1 MDQTLRS
8 SIQTSTFYYFLIVM
22 FVISV
27 SQLTTMTVIMF
38 ADISGKE
45 HLVAASVIGPVLV
58 GAFGIIR
65 ILTNMQL
72 IVGEMDAKM
81 LATNWGKEI
90 SSIPFGIL
98 KFVFSI
104 AYFVANHLVI
114 PTIPALLVE

>member
-1 MDQTLRS
+1 MDQNLRA

-22 FVISV
+22 MVTTIA
-27 SQLTTMTVIMF
+27 QLTTMSVIMF

-65 ILTNMQL
+65 MLTNMKL

-90 SSIPFGIL
+90 SSIPFDIL
-98 KFVFSI
+98 KFVFAGIFI
-104 AYFVANHLVI
+104 AVAVVQLITVY
-114 PTIPALLVE
+114 

>member
-1 MDQTLRS
+1 MDQSLRS

-22 FVISV
+22 FITTVA
-27 SQLTTMTVIMF
+27 QLTTMIVIMF

-45 HLVAASVIGPVLV
+45 HLVAASVVGPGLL
-58 GAFGIIR
+58 GAFGTIR
-65 ILTNMQL
+65 MLTNMKL

-98 KFVFSI
+98 KFVFAGVSVAI
-104 AYFVANHLVI
+104 AIVQLI
-114 PTIPALLVE
+114 TIY

>member
-1 MDQTLRS
+1 MDQTLRT

-22 FVISV
+22 MVTTV
-27 SQLTTMTVIMF
+27 AQLTTMSVIMF

-65 ILTNMQL
+65 MLTNMKL
-72 IVGEMDAKM
+72 IVGEMDTKM

-90 SSIPFGIL
+90 SSIPFDIL
-98 KFVFSI
+98 KFVFAGIFI
-104 AYFVANHLVI
+104 AVAVVQLI
-114 PTIPALLVE
+114 TIY

>member
-1 MDQTLRS
+1 MDQSLRS

-22 FVISV
+22 LITTVA
-27 SQLTTMTVIMF
+27 QLTTMIVIVF

-45 HLVAASVIGPVLV
+45 LLVAAAVVGPALM

-65 ILTNMQL
+65 VLTNMKL
-72 IVGEMDAKM
+72 IVAEMDAKM

-98 KFVFSI
+98 KFVF
-104 AYFVANHLVI
+104 AGVFVAIAIVQLI
-114 PTIPALLVE
+114 TIY

>member
-1 MDQTLRS
+1 MDQSLRS
-8 SIQTSTFYYFLIVM
+8 SIQTSTFYYFLIAIVLLTT
-22 FVISV
+22 V

-98 KFVFSI
+98 KFVFAGI
-104 AYFVANHLVI
+104 FVAIAIVQLI
-114 PTIPALLVE
+114 TIY

>member
-22 FVISV
+22 LITTV

-58 GAFGIIR
+58 GAFGTIR
-65 ILTNMQL
+65 ILTNMKL
-72 IVGEMDAKM
+72 IIEEMDAKM

-90 SSIPFGIL
+90 SSIPFDIL
-98 KFVFSI
+98 KFVFSGI
-104 AYFVANHLVI
+104 FMAVAIGQLI
-114 PTIPALLVE
+114 TIY